1 MIELKIAVL
10 AVTGVIMLALL
21 KNSAT
26 TYSALV
32 QVALVV
38 VILLT
43 VLPQIKELILAIESF
58 NISDNFSS
66 EAIKVMLKIF
76 GILTVGSVTAD
87 ICRDNGQNAVANTVE
102 LSVKILAISCAL
114 PVFTAVITVAS
125 SFFNR

>member
-1 MIELKIAVL
+1 MIAFKIAVL
-10 AVTGVIMLALL
+10 AVSGVIMLTLL

-26 TYSALV
+26 TYSVIV

-38 VILLT
+38 IILLT
-43 VLPQIKELILAIESF
+43 VTPQIKEMVSAMESF

-66 EAIKVMLKIF
+66 ETVKIMLKIF

-102 LSVKILAISCAL
+102 LSAKILAISCAL